1 MNNKTERKRFDYIDQ
16 MFLLDKLRDKQ
27 GNLLPANLEIM
38 HSELPGLEELIKNA
52 GEKDIS
58 VSGERNGIF

>member
-1 MNNKTERKRFDYIDQ
+1 MNNKTERKRFDCIDQ
-16 MFLLDKLRDKQ
+16 KFLLDKLRDKQ
-27 GNLLPANLEIM
+27 GNLLPENLEVM

-58 VSGERNGIF
+58 ISGK

>member
-1 MNNKTERKRFDYIDQ
+1 MNNKTERERFDYIDQ

-38 HSELPGLEELIKNA
+38 DSELPGLEELIKNA